1 METKNLMGVL
11 IIFFIT
17 VIIGLVM
24 FQVTADNVATISSTP
39 TVTNETLTSVSMG
52 VAETLANDDLVS
64 FTTLW
69 NTTGGA
75 IPATNYTVDLS
86 AGTVTVNTNDVL
98 VNGTNLKATYVYYAT
113 TYVKDSTS
121 RSLVALIT
129 TLFAI
134 GLLLA
139 GVYYVFKKM
148 YGDVM

>member
-39 TVTNETLTSVSMG
+39 TVVNESVASVYLG
-52 VAETLANDDLVS
+52 IPETLANDDLVS
-64 FTTLW
+64 FSALY
-69 NTTGGA
+69 NTTGEL
-75 IPATNYTVDLS
+75 IPATNYTVNLATGVLTLTS
-86 AGTVTVNTNDVL
+86 NAIAVNNTA
-98 VNGTNLKATYVYYAT
+98 LKANYVYYAN
-113 TYVKDSTS
+113 TYVKDNTS

-134 GLLLA
+134 GLLLV